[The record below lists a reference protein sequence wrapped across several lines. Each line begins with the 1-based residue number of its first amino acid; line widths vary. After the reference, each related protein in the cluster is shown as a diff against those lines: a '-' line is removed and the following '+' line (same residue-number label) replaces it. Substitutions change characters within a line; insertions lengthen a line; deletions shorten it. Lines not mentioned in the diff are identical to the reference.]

1 MLKFQMNDLGVD
13 WLEHKNVILNF
24 LIGQRFHWHHAKRNP
39 KNSWEREW
47 VQEKIPQL

>member
-13 WLEHKNVILNF
+13 WLDNNVIAIF
-24 LIGQRFHWHHAKRNP
+24 IGQRFNWHHAKRNP